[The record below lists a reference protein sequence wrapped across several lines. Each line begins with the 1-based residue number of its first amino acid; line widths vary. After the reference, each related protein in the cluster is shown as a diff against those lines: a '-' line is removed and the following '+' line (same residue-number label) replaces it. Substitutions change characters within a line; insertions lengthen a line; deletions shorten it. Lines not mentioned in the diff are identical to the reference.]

1 MSRSANNPPPRFL
14 RTEEAARF
22 LGLSPRT
29 MEKHRVY
36 GTGPLYRKLGGR
48 VVYAIHDLQE
58 WADRGLRSSTSDQ
71 GRNAIEPLRQ
81 VMQDKPFEE

>member
-1 MSRSANNPPPRFL
+1 MSRSPSNPPPRFL

-58 WADRGLRSSTSDQ
+58 WADRGLRSSTT
-71 GRNAIEPLRQ
+71 GRGGNAIEPPSP

>member
-1 MSRSANNPPPRFL
+1 MSRLPNNPPARYL

-71 GRNAIEPLRQ
+71 GGNAIEPPSQ
-81 VMQDKPFEE
+81 VMRDKPFEE